1 MSYCRFSSN
10 NFWCDVY
17 VYEDVNGG
25 WTTHVAANRHV
36 IRPIP
41 KIPWHWMPRLGRYD
55 NATRRVIYPNRFV
68 AAVAWVWLRILV
80 ASDRLHFW
88 SVGVFPRR
96 KIGLPHDG
104 AMFNDDTPAGCVVRL
119 EELRAFGY
127 KVPQYAIDA
136 LREEAFSQ

>member
-25 WTTHVAANRHV
+25 WTTHVASNRHV
-36 IRPIP
+36 IPPIP
-41 KIPWHWMPRLGRYD
+41 VIPHSWWIIGRYD
-55 NATRRVIYPNRFV
+55 NETKRMVYPNRLVQF
-68 AAVAWVWLRILV
+68 VAWVLLRV
-80 ASDRLHFW
+80 YMVSYRLHSW
-88 SVGVFPRR
+88 SVRVIPRR

-104 AMFNDDTPAGCVVRL
+104 ARYNDDTPEGCALRL
-119 EELRAFGY
+119 SVLREVGY

-136 LREEAFSQ
+136 LLDEAFSQ